1 MAMADSKP
9 VTGIREVS
17 VKGFKSLAKQV
28 VIKIRPLTIL
38 AGANSSGK
46 SSAMQ
51 PLLLLKQTLEASY
64 DPGPLLLD
72 GPHVRFTSAE
82 QLLSRVDGQRAAREF
97 EVGISLEQPA
107 GLLKLL
113 FRQDGEGF
121 ELVRMSG
128 SPKFS
133 MELGVSTEKLLEMFP
148 PLAWT
153 NEAVEGLQWKVVR
166 ERCFLFADSY
176 RDGKLFWRVPFTN
189 FSEVTHNLRLII
201 HVPGLRGNPVRS
213 YPTTAIGES
222 FSGPFDPYAA
232 SVIASWQRS
241 HDERLEILGEDL
253 RRLGM
258 TWGVR
263 AQSVD
268 ATQVELL
275 VGRLPKRGRKALED
289 LVNIADV
296 GFGVSQV
303 LPVLVAL
310 LVAGPGQLVY
320 LEQPEI
326 HLHPRAQEGLAS
338 LLMEAAA
345 RGARV
350 VLETHSSLLLLAVQS
365 LVAQEKLSPK
375 DVGLYWFERNKDGL
389 TTIHPGDLDRL
400 GAYGDWPEDFGAV
413 SLEAEHKYLSAVE
426 ARAFRPIRDAK
437 R

>member
-1 MAMADSKP
+1 MADSKP
-9 VTGIREVS
+9 VTGIREIS
-17 VKGFKSLAKQV
+17 IKGFKSLAKSLS
-28 VIKIRPLTIL
+28 IKVRPLTIL

-82 QLLSRVDGQRAAREF
+82 QLLSRVGDQRTVREF
-97 EVGISLEQPA
+97 EIGVALDHRADSLNHV
-107 GLLKLL
+107 
-113 FRQDGEGF
+113 FRQDGESF
-121 ELVRMSG
+121 ELVRMTDG
-128 SPKFS
+128 PKFVL
-133 MELGVSTEKLLEMFP
+133 EPDTPPEKLRTIFP
-148 PLAWT
+148 AFDW
-153 NEAVEGLQWKVVR
+153 EIVR
-166 ERCFLFADSY
+166 ERCFLFVNGY
-176 RDGKLFWRVPFTN
+176 QDGVFVSRVPLRLDDLTR
-189 FSEVTHNLRLII
+189 NLRSII
-201 HVPGLRGNPVRS
+201 HVPGLRGNPARS
-213 YPTTAIGES
+213 YPTTAIGEF

-241 HDERLEILGEDL
+241 KDERLEILSGNL
-253 RRLGM
+253 RRLGL

-263 AQSVD
+263 ARSLD

-275 VGRLPKRGRKALED
+275 VGRLPKQGPKKRED

-310 LVAGPGQLVY
+310 LAAKPGQLVY

-338 LLMEAAA
+338 LLMEAAN
-345 RGARV
+345 REARV

-365 LVAQEKLSPK
+365 LVAEGTLSPE

-389 TTIHPGDLDRL
+389 TKIHPGDLDRL
-400 GAYGDWPEDFGAV
+400 GAYGDWPEDFGAI

-426 ARAFRPIRDAK
+426 ARAFRTVRDARK

>member
-1 MAMADSKP
+1 MADSKP
-9 VTGIREVS
+9 VTGIREFS
-17 VKGFKSLAKQV
+17 IKGFKSLAKSLAIQ
-28 VIKIRPLTIL
+28 IRPLTIL

-82 QLLSRVDGQRAAREF
+82 QLLSRVGDQRTAREF
-97 EVGISLEQPA
+97 EVGVALDHPA
-107 GLLKLL
+107 DYLKHV

-121 ELVRMSG
+121 ELVRMTDG
-128 SPKFS
+128 PKFVL
-133 MELGVSTEKLLEMFP
+133 EPDTPPEKLRTIFP
-148 PLAWT
+148 AF
-153 NEAVEGLQWKVVR
+153 EWKIVR
-166 ERCFLFADSY
+166 ERCFLFASGY
-176 RDGKLFWRVPFTN
+176 QEGVFVSRVPLRLDDLAR
-189 FSEVTHNLRLII
+189 NLRSII
-201 HVPGLRGNPVRS
+201 HVPGLRGNPARS
-213 YPTTAIGES
+213 YPTTAIGEF

-241 HDERLEILGEDL
+241 KDVRLEILSENL
-253 RRLGM
+253 KRLGL

-263 AQSVD
+263 ARSLD

-275 VGRLPKRGRKALED
+275 VGRLPKQGPKKRED

-310 LVAGPGQLVY
+310 LVAKPGQLVY

-326 HLHPRAQEGLAS
+326 HLHPRAQEGLAW

-365 LVAQEKLSPK
+365 LVAEEKLLPK

-413 SLEAEHKYLSAVE
+413 SLKAEHKYLSAVE
-426 ARAFRPIRDAK
+426 ARAFRTVRDARK

>member
-1 MAMADSKP
+1 MADSKP
-9 VTGIREVS
+9 VTGISGVF
-17 VKGFKSLAKQV
+17 VKGFKSLATPLS
-28 VIKIRPLTIL
+28 IEIRPLTIL

-82 QLLSRVDGQRAAREF
+82 QLLSRVGGQRAAREF
-97 EVGISLEQPA
+97 EVGVALDHRA
-107 GLLKLL
+107 GYLKHL

-121 ELVRMSG
+121 ELVRMTDG
-128 SPKFS
+128 PKFVLEPDTPS
-133 MELGVSTEKLLEMFP
+133 EKLREIFP
-148 PLAWT
+148 AFD
-153 NEAVEGLQWKVVR
+153 WKIVQ
-166 ERCFLFADSY
+166 ERCFLFVNGY
-176 RDGKLFWRVPFTN
+176 QDGAFVSRVPLCLDDLAR
-189 FSEVTHNLRLII
+189 NLRSII
-201 HVPGLRGNPVRS
+201 HVPGLRGNPARS
-213 YPTTAIGES
+213 YPTTAIGEL

-241 HDERLEILGEDL
+241 HDKRLEILGEHL
-253 RRLGM
+253 RRLGL

-263 AQSVD
+263 ARSID

-275 VGRLPKRGRKALED
+275 VGRLPEHRRKTPED

-310 LVAGPGQLVY
+310 LVAKPGQLVY

-338 LLMEAAA
+338 LLMEAAD

-365 LVAQEKLSPK
+365 LVAEERLSAK
-375 DVGLYWFERNKDGL
+375 NVGLYWFERNKDGL
-389 TTIHPGDLDRL
+389 TTIHPGDLDQL
-400 GAYGDWPEDFGAV
+400 GAYGDWPEDFGSV

-426 ARAFRPIRDAK
+426 ARAFRPIRNAK
-437 R
+437 G